1 MNISSLLQVIF
12 HIGKKKPQTFL
23 SNKVSIAYLINRSS
37 EDTILL
43 ILKEILKSDGFE
55 SETRFETIEQMIK
68 SNVLNCFSNN
78 QTNQF
83 DAFHPYLSPKTS

>member
-1 MNISSLLQVIF
+1 L
-12 HIGKKKPQTFL
+12 
-23 SNKVSIAYLINRSS
+23 NRSS

-68 SNVLNCFSNN
+68 SNVLNCFSSN
-78 QTNQF
+78 QTNKF
-83 DAFHPYLSPKTS
+83 DACGPYLSPRTS